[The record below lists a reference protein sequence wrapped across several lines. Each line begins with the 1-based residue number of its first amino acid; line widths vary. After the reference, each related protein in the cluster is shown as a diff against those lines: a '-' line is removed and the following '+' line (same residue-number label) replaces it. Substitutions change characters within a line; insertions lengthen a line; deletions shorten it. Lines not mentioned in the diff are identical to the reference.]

1 MPNKISNEM
10 VERLAGLTKLS
21 LSDEEKKKAGNDLE
35 EMLCYIDKL
44 NELDTEHIPPTYQIH
59 PTVNV
64 FREDILTNH
73 DFAKEALSNAPSQR
87 EQSFVAP
94 KTIGREEI

>member
-1 MPNKISNEM
+1 MSNKISNEM
-10 VERLAGLTKLS
+10 VERLAGLAKLS

-44 NELDTEHIPPTYQIH
+44 NELDTEHIPPTY

-64 FREDILTNH
+64 FREDILTNR